1 MFKSSLLKANVN
13 MFVLS
18 VAERKSCYVN
28 STAFI
33 KDES

>member
-18 VAERKSCYVN
+18 VAERSPVLL
-28 STAFI
+28 I
-33 KDES
+33 VQPL